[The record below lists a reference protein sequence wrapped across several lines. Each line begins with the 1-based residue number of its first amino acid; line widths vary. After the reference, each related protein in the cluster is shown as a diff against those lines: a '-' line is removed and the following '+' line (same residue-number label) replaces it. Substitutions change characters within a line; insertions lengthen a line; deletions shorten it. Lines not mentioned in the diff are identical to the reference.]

1 MGLAGKGASS
11 VSSMTSSQRGWS
23 GSSAS
28 LAREL
33 CGGISVGCA
42 IDVLPACECRAE
54 DSDVTN
60 KAGPILSD
68 GVSSPGM
75 QPRITLAG
83 LGQFELDESSVLG
96 ERLSV
101 CSRNHFE
108 AE

>member
-1 MGLAGKGASS
+1 
-11 VSSMTSSQRGWS
+11 MTSSQRGWS
-23 GSSAS
+23 ASAAP

-33 CGGISVGCA
+33 RGGISVGCA

-54 DSDVTN
+54 DGGVTN